1 MNCPKCR
8 QENKDSASFCVS
20 CGTSLSSHEEV
31 SESTTLLTCSKCKR
45 DNDNTNSFCTFCGS
59 SLLEEPLRSVSD
71 TSEEPSSAP
80 VKRASQK
87 QKNPWIS
94 FEQLVGLNWLAII
107 GGIALILGVVFF
119 FNWAVENNWL
129 SDLVII
135 TLGIVGGIVLLGVGE
150 YTRYRYSK
158 WSQAITGSGLGVL
171 YVTVYSIYAYY
182 DLIPILVDLFLLAIV
197 VTISAVLAIR
207 YGSLIT
213 AILGMLGAF
222 IVPLLLAGD
231 VDQGQVYAIL
241 IYLLVIDAG
250 ILGVATFRNWRWFTL
265 VGLIGSYGVV
275 LLWLL
280 EYSEDPLI
288 MQPLVMQFGLT
299 MMFLIFVASTTISHV
314 LWRITPK
321 TTDLTLMTLNAFS
334 YLGLSVYSLRDY
346 SYHLGDYSQD
356 WNGLIA
362 LTLSIFYVFFAY
374 AAIKRKQVPVQI
386 PFFSLAIALVFLTL
400 AIPLQLGGAPMT
412 AALIA
417 EAIILVFAGF
427 YISNWRVRLFGLGL
441 LSIALIRLIIFDSEV
456 APETFTVLLN
466 SRFITYLWWIAAT
479 YIAIYLYR
487 RYRNKIEGWEKQI
500 YLVLLSAGNIFTIF
514 ALTVDLINYFDF
526 QILNR
531 ELTNTQVLQ
540 LENGKNLAV
549 TILWAIYAAG
559 MLAISILK
567 NVNLLRW
574 ASLSLILISILK
586 FTLIDISYF
595 YPMSN
600 PSQHMLVVNLYFM
613 TSFILLAAS
622 TFAIYAYLHDSSGL
636 IKRETAVFRLII
648 VVVNLLILFTLTNEI
663 VQFFNAMEITQDGV
677 YDSHTN
683 FSMTVFWVIY
693 SVAVIGFGM
702 WRDYSSIRLIGLVL
716 MAIPVIKLFFYDAF
730 YLELGFRVGGFLTV
744 GILLMSTGFAYQK
757 YRNKFKGFLFGEE
770 SSA

>member
-1 MNCPKCR
+1 MKCPKCS
-8 QENKDSASFCVS
+8 QENKDSDSFCVS

-31 SESTTLLTCSKCKR
+31 SESTALLTCSKCKR

-59 SLLEEPLRSVSD
+59 SLLEEPLQSVSD
-71 TSEEPSSAP
+71 TNEELSSGP
-80 VKRASQK
+80 VQTASQK

-107 GGIALILGVVFF
+107 GGVALILGVVFLF
-119 FNWAVENNWL
+119 MWARDNNWL
-129 SDLVII
+129 NDLIVIA
-135 TLGIVGGIVLLGVGE
+135 LGIIAGIALLGVGE

-171 YVTVYSIYAYY
+171 YVTVYSIYGNYH
-182 DLIPILVDLFLLAIV
+182 LIPILVDLFLLAIV
-197 VTISAVLAIR
+197 VTISGVLAIR

-222 IVPLLLAGD
+222 IAPLLLAGD
-231 VDQGQVYAIL
+231 VDQGQVYVIL
-241 IYLLVIDAG
+241 IYLLAIDAG
-250 ILGVATFRNWRWFTL
+250 ILGVSTFRNWRWFTL

-275 LLWLL
+275 AFWLL
-280 EYSEDPLI
+280 KNSEDSLI
-288 MQPLVMQFGLT
+288 MQPLIMQFGLI
-299 MMFLIFVASTTISHV
+299 MMFLIFVASTAVSHV
-314 LWRITPK
+314 LRRITPK

-334 YLGLSVYSLRDY
+334 YLGVSVYSLKDY

-362 LTLSIFYVFFAY
+362 LTLAIFYVFFGY
-374 AAIKRKQVPVQI
+374 AAIKRKQVPIQI
-386 PFFSLAIALVFLTL
+386 PFFSLAIALVFFTL
-400 AIPLQLGGAPMT
+400 AIPLLLGGAPMT

-427 YISNWRVRLFGLGL
+427 YVSNWRVRLFGLGL
-441 LSIALIRLIIFDSEV
+441 LSIALIRLLIFDTDIDL
-456 APETFTVLLN
+456 ETFTVLLN
-466 SRFITYLWWIAAT
+466 SRFVTYIWGIAAT

-500 YLVLLSAGNIFTIF
+500 YLVLLGVGNIFTLI
-514 ALTVDLINYFDF
+514 ALTVELNDYFEL
-526 QILNR
+526 QLLNR
-531 ELTNTQVLQ
+531 ELTDTQASQ
-540 LENGKNLAV
+540 LANARNLAV

-559 MLAISILK
+559 MLAISIFK

-600 PSQHMLVVNLYFM
+600 PYQHMFAVNLYFM
-613 TSFILLAAS
+613 TSLIILTAIAV
-622 TFAIYAYLHDSSGL
+622 AIYAYLRDSSGL
-636 IKRETAVFRLII
+636 IKREALVFRSTI
-648 VVVNLLILFTLTNEI
+648 VVANLLILFTLTNEI
-663 VQFFNAMEITQDGV
+663 VQFFNAMEMTQNSN

-716 MAIPVIKLFFYDAF
+716 MAIPLLKLFLYDS
-730 YLELGFRVGGFLTV
+730 YSLDMGFRVGGFLTV

-757 YRNKFKGFLFGEE
+757 YRNKFKGFLFGKE